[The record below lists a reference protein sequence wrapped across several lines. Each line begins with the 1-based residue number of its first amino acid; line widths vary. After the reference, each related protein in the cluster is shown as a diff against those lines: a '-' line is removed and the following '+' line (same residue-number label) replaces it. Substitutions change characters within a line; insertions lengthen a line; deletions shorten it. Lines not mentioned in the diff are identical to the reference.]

1 MADEH
6 AAVLQALS
14 VLPRWHVV
22 HWGTRETSTLLC
34 LWVSGRETLVPVDGF
49 NVTYR
54 GRRTA
59 IHDGELVDLLR
70 TIQREQDLAALASPD
85 ATAARQWLV
94 RTWQS
99 SGDDGA
105 MGMWEFPRGGYL
117 RWIHNGTL
125 HVEASEGGPYDQPM
139 PEPLREVLV
148 DLGWNPPDGFYRN
161 CWVQPS
167 PDEIEQAAGL
177 AVLTP
182 LAAFGF
188 DSPPAF
194 EQ

>member
-34 LWVSGRETLVPVDGF
+34 LWVSGRETLVPVDGSS
-49 NVTYR
+49 VTYR
-54 GRRTA
+54 GVRTA
-59 IHDGELVDLLR
+59 IDDGQLAALLR
-70 TIQREQDLAALASPD
+70 RIQREQDLAALATPD

-94 RTWQS
+94 DNWQRD
-99 SGDDGA
+99 GDDGA
-105 MGMWEFPRGGYL
+105 MGIWEFPRGGFL
-117 RWIHNGTL
+117 RWIHNGML
-125 HVEASEGGPYDQPM
+125 HVETGEGGPYDQPM

-148 DLGWNPPDGFYRN
+148 DLGWNPPDRNYRN
-161 CWVQPS
+161 CWLQPS
-167 PDEIEQAAGL
+167 ENGLEEAASLG
-177 AVLTP
+177 VLTP

-188 DSPPAF
+188 DAPPAWS
-194 EQ
+194 